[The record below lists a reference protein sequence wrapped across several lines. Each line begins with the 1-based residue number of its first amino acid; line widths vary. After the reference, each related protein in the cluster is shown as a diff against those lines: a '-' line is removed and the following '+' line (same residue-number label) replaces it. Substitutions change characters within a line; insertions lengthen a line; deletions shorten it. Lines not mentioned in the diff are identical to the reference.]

1 MNKKREAFLNKKSML
16 KSFTKNSI
24 VSNFDISSEEFDSLV
39 ESGFLI
45 LSKKHLCEDCLRP
58 WDESID
64 ECKYCGCED
73 YYVDKSYYTY
83 S

>member
-1 MNKKREAFLNKKSML
+1 MSKRREAFLNKNPML

-24 VSNFDISSEEFDSLV
+24 VSNFNISSEEFDSLV

-45 LSKKHLCEDCLRP
+45 LSEKKLCEDCLRT
-58 WDESID
+58 WDETVD
-64 ECKYCGCED
+64 ECKYCNCDD